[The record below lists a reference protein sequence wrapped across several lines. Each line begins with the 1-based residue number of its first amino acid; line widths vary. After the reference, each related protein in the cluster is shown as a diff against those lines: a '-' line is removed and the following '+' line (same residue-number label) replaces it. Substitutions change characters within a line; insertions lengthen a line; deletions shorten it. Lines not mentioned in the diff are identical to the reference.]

1 MPFAFSDKDT
11 ERSYLELMFAIRE
24 NDGVEC
30 AQVPDI
36 FFPNDWDTGTRAHD
50 ALAKQVCERC
60 PVKMKCLEYAMIAE
74 DEHGTWGG
82 LTAHERRQLRSL
94 SREGSNPS

>member
-1 MPFAFSDKDT
+1 MMPFAFSDKDQ
-11 ERSYLELMFAIRE
+11 ERVYLELMVAIQK

-36 FFPNDWDTGTRAHD
+36 FFPDDWAVSKGTD
-50 ALAKQVCERC
+50 IALAKQICERC
-60 PVKMKCLEYAMIAE
+60 PVRLQCLEYAMIAE
-74 DEHGTWGG
+74 DEQGLWAG

-94 SREGSNPS
+94 SKR

>member
-1 MPFAFSDKDT
+1 MKLFQFGDKDQ

-36 FFPNDWDTGTRAHD
+36 FFPDDWAVSKGTD
-50 ALAKQVCERC
+50 IALAKQICERC
-60 PVKMKCLEYAMIAE
+60 PVKMKCFEYAMTAE
-74 DEHGTWGG
+74 DEQGIWAGT
-82 LTAHERRQLRSL
+82 TQHERRQIRALGR
-94 SREGSNPS
+94 N